1 MNKRNI
7 MKKIITVILILSMA
21 FALYSCTGSVPDETT
36 AGQTDETRVL
46 SASEAASQMVSKL
59 SFEGDLELS
68 ENPFI
73 TLEKYDVDT
82 SGISDIA
89 WYVGSGA
96 AADELAVIKC
106 SDEGTFNS
114 VKEAIEARIDYLR
127 DGYSD
132 YGPAQVPKIDNA
144 CVAAY
149 NNSVLVYCICENSS
163 DAESMADEMFG

>member
-1 MNKRNI
+1 MI
-7 MKKIITVILILSMA
+7 FSLA
-21 FALYSCTGSVPDETT
+21 FTLFSCTGSETGAPSET
-36 AGQTDETRVL
+36 AETSTQQL
-46 SASEAASQMVSKL
+46 SASEAASLMVSKL

-82 SGISDIA
+82 AGVSEIA

-106 SDEGTFNS
+106 ADDSTYTA
-114 VKEAIEARIDYLR
+114 VKDAIAARIDYLR

-144 CVAAY
+144 CVAGY
-149 NNSVLVYCICENSS
+149 NNRVLVYCICENSS
-163 DAESMADEMFG
+163 DAESMADEFFG